1 MKATGIGKSS
11 TATIIFV
18 ILMVMLLI
26 FSPLTSKV
34 FNASAHIVAIK
45 TSGNVYSFNAVE
57 ELNLKARNFTDLLDG
72 TAFVRSDIITLQDP
86 QNPEIMAKR
95 DISTFKHMQT
105 IREESAENR
114 KAESKTRHSA
124 ASESVMKEIERRRQE
139 EELSGTKR
147 KTTEEII
154 HGNTS
159 QIEQD
164 VMRFQSMQPLPQ
176 DVNPGQT
183 ATTGKVS
190 ASFTSSSNS
199 RFTSN
204 ESRLA
209 TAEEIREA
217 RWKIMR
223 QLGKKAMIQLQ
234 TTVGNI
240 NLEIHCDM
248 ATRCGWNFVTLCKQG
263 YYDNTVF
270 HRLVPGFIVQG
281 GDPTGSGAGG
291 ESAFGNG
298 QPFRDEFDTRI
309 FHHDKRGIL
318 SMANSGPA
326 TNGSQFFLTLAA
338 TPHLDTKHSVFG
350 RIVGG
355 MQTLDRMEAIGADN
369 KTERPLQEIK
379 INAVVVYSDPLDEA
393 DQLLE
398 DFIRTNMQRRLSTT
412 VQHALPGEDRS
423 DQPAEKRLRLTTSSS
438 SK

>member
-1 MKATGIGKSS
+1 MC
-11 TATIIFV
+11 
-18 ILMVMLLI
+18 
-26 FSPLTSKV
+26 SPLTNKV

-57 ELNLKARNFTDLLDG
+57 ELNLKAKNFTDLIDG
-72 TAFVRSDIITLQDP
+72 TSFARSDIITLQDP

-114 KAESKTRHSA
+114 KSESKTRHTT

-139 EELSGTKR
+139 EELSGNKR

-154 HGNTS
+154 HGSGN

-199 RFTSN
+199 RFTAN

-223 QLGKKAMIQLQ
+223 GSGKKALIQLQ

-240 NLEIHCDM
+240 NVEVHCDM
-248 ATRCGWNFVTLCKQG
+248 AMRCGWNFVTLCKQG

-281 GDPTGSGAGG
+281 GDPSGTGAGG

-298 QPFRDEFDTRI
+298 QPFRDEFDVRI
-309 FHHDKRGIL
+309 RHDKRGIL
-318 SMANSGPA
+318 SMANSGPNS
-326 TNGSQFFLTLAA
+326 NGSQFFFTLAA
-338 TPHLDTKHSVFG
+338 TPHLDNKHAVFG
-350 RIVGG
+350 RVVGG
-355 MQTLDRMEAIGADN
+355 LQTLDRMEAIGADS
-369 KTERPLQEIK
+369 KTERPLEEIK
-379 INAVVVYSDPLDEA
+379 INTVIVYSDPLDEA

-398 DFIRTNMQRRLSTT
+398 DFIRENMQRRLSVT
-412 VQHALPGEDRS
+412 VQHALPGEDRN
-423 DQPAEKRLRLTTSSS
+423 DQPAEKRLKLTASSS
-438 SK
+438 R